1 MTKPDLSKTNLAKQT
16 IAFVRDFA
24 GFAGLSGVW
33 AAALSAIA
41 AAFEGV
47 GVVLLI
53 PILSI
58 VTASDSDTGRIHQ
71 IAIAVLDALGAQ
83 TRTSRLSALL
93 GLFAVLVVVRALLVT
108 RRNMTLG
115 KLQAEFSEMTR
126 GRLAERLGAAPWPV
140 VSRLQ
145 HARVTHLMSGDINR
159 IGAAAYYM
167 VQFATTAVVIASQIV
182 LAFLLAPLL
191 TFISLLL
198 IAAGAACGFMM
209 LRRAH
214 DFGTEFGR
222 MNTALTHEMTQF
234 LGGLKLAAGQNRQ
247 ANFVAEFQTSLAALT
262 QRSLAFN
269 RQENRNRLAVSLI
282 SGLTGALI
290 AFVGLALF
298 DLQAPVILTML
309 FIFSRISSP
318 AVQLSES
325 LQQFATSLPAHAEAQ
340 RLERDLAAACA
351 SADQTAASTIA
362 PGAIVFRDVS
372 FHYERSAGGVERLN
386 LTIAAGTVLGVSG
399 PTGAG
404 KTTFADLLIG
414 LLEPDAGEITVGG
427 TPLRGAAAAA
437 WRDHIGYVVQDP
449 YLFRDTVRRNL
460 LWAKPQA
467 SEAEI
472 WDALAVAG
480 VDQFVASLE
489 LGLETV
495 LGERGTLISGGERQ
509 RLCLARAV
517 LRRPWLFVLDEAT
530 SAIDVATEGKILK
543 RIVNLNPRPT
553 IVMIAH
559 RDQTLAYCDRML
571 RFRNGTFVAGEDA
584 LAAQPAG

>member
-1 MTKPDLSKTNLAKQT
+1 
-16 IAFVRDFA
+16 
-24 GFAGLSGVW
+24 
-33 AAALSAIA
+33 
-41 AAFEGV
+41 
-47 GVVLLI
+47 
-53 PILSI
+53 
-58 VTASDSDTGRIHQ
+58 
-71 IAIAVLDALGAQ
+71 
-83 TRTSRLSALL
+83 
-93 GLFAVLVVVRALLVT
+93 
-108 RRNMTLG
+108 
-115 KLQAEFSEMTR
+115 MTR
-126 GRLAERLGAAPWPV
+126 GRLAGRLAAAPWPV

-145 HARVTHLMSGDINR
+145 HARVTHLMSGDTNR

-167 VQFATTAVVIASQIV
+167 VRFATTAVVIVSQIV

-191 TFISLLL
+191 TLVSLLL
-198 IAAGAACGFMM
+198 IAAGAASGFAM

-247 ANFVAEFQTSLAALT
+247 ANFVAEFQASLAALT
-262 QRSLAFN
+262 RRSLAFI
-269 RQENRNRLAVSLI
+269 RQENRNRLAVSVI

-298 DLQAPVILTML
+298 DLQAPIILTML
-309 FIFSRISSP
+309 FIFSRISGP

-325 LQQFATSLPAHAEAQ
+325 LQSFATSVPAHAAAQ
-340 RLERDLAAACA
+340 RLERDLAAARA
-351 SADQTAASTIA
+351 SSDKTAAARAIA

-386 LTIAAGTVLGVSG
+386 LAIAPGTVLGVSG

-437 WRDHIGYVVQDP
+437 WRDHVSYVVQDP
-449 YLFRDTVRRNL
+449 YLFRDTIRRNL

-467 SEAEI
+467 SETEI

-480 VDQFVASLE
+480 IDEFVAGLE
-489 LGLETV
+489 LGLESV
-495 LGERGTLISGGERQ
+495 LGERGTLISAGERQ
-509 RLCLARAV
+509 RLCLARVV

-530 SAIDVATEGKILK
+530 SAIDVATEEKILK
-543 RIVNLNPRPT
+543 RIIDLDPRPT
-553 IVMIAH
+553 MVMIAH
-559 RDQTLAYCDRML
+559 RDQTLAHCDRML
-571 RFRNGTFVAGEDA
+571 RFRNGTFVADEPA
-584 LAAQPAG
+584 LAT